1 MRNLN
6 ESGKALR
13 ELLAERI
20 LVLDGAMGTMLQQR
34 HLTAEDF
41 GGAALEGCNENLV
54 RTRPDVV
61 LDIHRKYFAAGA
73 DIVETDTFGGTPLVL
88 GEYGLS
94 AEAYELNKK
103 AAELA
108 RQAAGEFAKPG
119 RPKFVA
125 GSMGPTTKA
134 ITVTGGVTFE
144 GLRENYYVQAKGLIE
159 GGADLLLVETCQD
172 TRNIKAALLA
182 VEKLGHEI
190 GQKVPVIVSVTIEP
204 MGTMLA
210 GQTVEAMWASLKRAK
225 PLAFGM
231 NCATGPEFMT
241 DHIRTLSGATGE
253 FVSCYPNAGLPDEEG
268 KYLET
273 PTSLA
278 AQLEKFVDHGWLNL
292 VGGCCGTTEKHIAAI
307 AQMVDGKKPR
317 ARPAEAHRAVYSGI
331 ETVEADES
339 TRPLLVGERTNVIGS
354 RLFKNLVAEEKWE
367 EASEIAR
374 RQVKGGADIVDVCLQ
389 STERDEKKDIEPF
402 YEKLIRKVK
411 APVMVDTTDPSAVE
425 MALTYCQGKAIINS
439 INLEDGEEKFE
450 KVVPIAH
457 AYGAAVVVGC
467 IDEDKLQAQAFTRER
482 KLEIAQRSYE
492 LLTKKYGLDPE
503 DIIFD
508 PLVFPCATGD
518 ENYIGGAVET
528 IEGIRAIKKAIPD
541 VRTILGISNVSF
553 GLPAGAREV
562 VNSVFLYYCT
572 KAGLDLAIV
581 NTEKLE
587 RFASIP
593 EQERELAENLLF
605 SHPPK
610 DVPTDHANAELLRNV
625 PADWRQQSKEQKAA
639 INQFHIAAITE
650 HFRTAK
656 KKEKKRAADL
666 PLDERLA
673 NYIIEGTR
681 DGLIK
686 DLELKRGEGTAPLDI
701 INGPLM
707 SGMAEVGRLFNANEL
722 IVAEVLQSA
731 EAMKA
736 AVGHLE
742 QFMEKA
748 DTAKRG
754 KIVLATVKGDVHDI
768 GKNLVEIILKN
779 NGYDVVNL
787 GIKVPPEELIKA
799 YQAHHPDAI
808 GLSGLLVKSAQQMVT
823 TASDLKDAG
832 IAIPLLVGGAALSA
846 KFTQTKIAPSYGKA
860 VCYAKDAMTGLRLMN
875 ELMDPATR
883 EQVLNEHAASGNG
896 FAAATTVKVAEIP
909 KVTRSP
915 KVRTDLPIPKVAYLE
930 KKVRL
935 VPDLNEVW
943 SYINPFMLYGR
954 HMGFRGDFEK
964 RFAERE
970 PKAVELYQSVED
982 VKREAADF
990 MKVRAV
996 WQFFEAEANGDST
1009 NLFAPG
1015 AKVPV
1020 HTFKFPRQRI
1030 GDFLCLSDY
1039 VLPPQNG
1046 QRDHVALFVVT
1057 AGEGVRAR
1065 SEQAKNDGYY
1075 FKSHAL
1081 QALAIESAEGC
1092 AEWLHRRIR
1101 EDWGFVDPPEMTM
1114 AQRFTSRYR
1123 GKRYSFGY
1131 PACPN
1136 LEDQAGIWKLLR
1148 PEEIGVQLT
1157 EGFMM
1162 DPEASVS
1169 ALVYAHPDCTYFS
1182 AGEAETH
1189 RAISPQERRKP
1200 AEGQWPRNCVRCRIC
1215 SRMLII
1221 GKNACAMR
1229 KLRRKAVA

>member
-1 MRNLN
+1 VLGLLCWCPPIQQEVREGVRAFQRMRNLN
-6 ESGKALR
+6 ESAKTLR
-13 ELLAERI
+13 ELLSERI

-34 HLTAEDF
+34 HLSAEDF

-61 LDIHRKYFAAGA
+61 LDIHGKYFEAGS
-73 DIVETDTFGGTPLVL
+73 DIVETNSFGGAPIVL
-88 GEYGLS
+88 AEYGL
-94 AEAYELNKK
+94 AGDAHELNKR

-108 RQAAGEFAKPG
+108 RRAADEASTPTKP
-119 RPKFVA
+119 RFVA

-134 ITVTGGVTFE
+134 ITVTGGVTFA
-144 GLRENYYVQAKGLIE
+144 GLREAYYIQARGLVE
-159 GGADLLLVETCQD
+159 GGVDLLLVETCQD
-172 TRNIKAALLA
+172 TRNIKAAVLA
-182 VEKLGHEI
+182 IQKLSREI
-190 GQKVPVIVSVTIEP
+190 GAPVPFIISVTIEP

-210 GQTVEAMWASLKRAK
+210 GQTIEAMWASLRHAK

-241 DHIRTLSGATGE
+241 DHIRTLSQLTGE

-278 AQLEKFVDHGWLNL
+278 GQLEKFVNHGWLNF
-292 VGGCCGTTEKHIAAI
+292 VGGCCGTTEQHVRAL
-307 AQMVDGKKPR
+307 AQMVEGKKPR
-317 ARPAEAHRAVYSGI
+317 QRPADAHRAVYSGI
-331 ETVEADES
+331 ETIEAEES

-367 EASEIAR
+367 ESSEIAR
-374 RQVKGGADIVDVCLQ
+374 RQVRGGAHIVDVCLQ
-389 STERDEKKDIEPF
+389 STERDEKKDIPLF
-402 YEKLIRKVK
+402 YEKLIRKIK
-411 APVMVDTTDPSAVE
+411 TPMMIDTTDPTAIE
-425 MALTYCQGKAIINS
+425 LALTYCQGKAIINS

-450 KVVPIAH
+450 RVVPLAH
-457 AYGAAVVVGC
+457 DYGAAVVVGC

-482 KLEIAQRSYE
+482 KLEIAQRSYK
-492 LLTKKYGLDPE
+492 LLTEKYGLAPE

-528 IEGIRAIKKAIPD
+528 MEGIRLIKQALPD

-581 NTEKLE
+581 NTERLE

-593 EQERELAENLLF
+593 AHERQLAENLLF
-605 SHPPK
+605 SHPPTE
-610 DVPTDHANAELLRNV
+610 VPAGHSRAALLRGV
-625 PADWRQQSKEQKAA
+625 PADWREQNKEQRAA
-639 INQFHIAAITE
+639 VNQYHIAAITE

-656 KKEKKRAADL
+656 KKEKTRAADL

-681 DGLIK
+681 DGLIV
-686 DLELKRGEGTAPLDI
+686 DLERKRGEGTAPLDI

-707 SGMAEVGRLFNANEL
+707 AGMAEVGRLFNANEL

-736 AVGHLE
+736 AVSHLE

-754 KIVLATVKGDVHDI
+754 KVVLATVKGDVHDI

-779 NGYDVVNL
+779 NGYEVVNL

-799 YQAHHPDAI
+799 YQEHKPDAI
-808 GLSGLLVKSAQQMVT
+808 GLSGLLVKSAQQMVI

-832 IAIPLLVGGAALSA
+832 IEIPMLVGGAALSA
-846 KFTQTKIAPSYGKA
+846 KYTQTKIAPSYGHA

-875 ELMDPATR
+875 ELMDPRTR
-883 EQVLNEHAASGNG
+883 ETVVREHTSSGNG
-896 FAAATTVKVAEIP
+896 FGITTTVSVSSMPPVK
-909 KVTRSP
+909 RSP
-915 KVRTDLPIPKVAYLE
+915 RVRAGLPIPSVATLDR
-930 KKVRL
+930 KVRL
-935 VPDLNEVW
+935 VPDLREIW

-964 RFAERE
+964 RIAERE
-970 PKAVELYQSVED
+970 PKAVELHQGMEE
-982 VKREAADF
+982 VKREAAQF

-996 WQFFEAEANGDST
+996 WQFFEAEAEGDALH
-1009 NLFAPG
+1009 LFAPG
-1015 AKVPV
+1015 AQEPL
-1020 HTFKFPRQRI
+1020 HTFRFKRQRQ

-1039 VLPPQNG
+1039 VLPAQNG
-1046 QRDHVALFVVT
+1046 KRDHLALFVVT
-1057 AGEGVRAR
+1057 AGEGVRER
-1065 SEQAKNDGYY
+1065 SEKAKNEGYY
-1075 FKSHAL
+1075 FKSHGL

-1101 EDWGFVDPPEMTM
+1101 EDWGFPDPPEMTM

-1136 LEDQAGIWKLLR
+1136 LEDQAGLWKLLR
-1148 PEEIGVQLT
+1148 PEEIRVQLT
-1157 EGFMM
+1157 EGMMM

-1169 ALVYAHPDCTYFS
+1169 ALVFHHPDCTYFS
-1182 AGEAETH
+1182 VGDTSEA
-1189 RAISPQERRKP
+1189 
-1200 AEGQWPRNCVRCRIC
+1200 
-1215 SRMLII
+1215 
-1221 GKNACAMR
+1221 
-1229 KLRRKAVA
+1229 

>member
-1 MRNLN
+1 MRNFN
-6 ESGKALR
+6 ESTKALR
-13 ELLAERI
+13 ELLLERI

-34 HLTAEDF
+34 SLTAEDF

-61 LDIHRKYFAAGA
+61 LDIHRKYFEAGS
-73 DIVETDTFGGTPLVL
+73 DIVETNSFGGATIVL
-88 GEYGLS
+88 AEYGL
-94 AEAYELNKK
+94 AADAHYLNKRS
-103 AAELA
+103 AELA
-108 RQAAGEFAKPG
+108 RQAADEFSSVG
-119 RPKFVA
+119 RPRFVA
-125 GSMGPTTKA
+125 GSVGPTTKA
-134 ITVTGGVTFE
+134 ITVTGGVTFD
-144 GLRENYYVQAKGLIE
+144 GLIDAYYAQSKGLVE
-159 GGADLLLVETCQD
+159 GGVDLLLVETCQD

-182 VEKLGHEI
+182 IQKLSKEI
-190 GQKVPVIVSVTIEP
+190 GMQVPVIVSVTIEP

-210 GQTVEAMWASLKRAK
+210 GQTVEAMWASLRHAK

-241 DHIRTLSGATGE
+241 DHIRTLSQLSSE

-278 AQLEKFVDHGWLNL
+278 AQLEKFVDHGWLNF
-292 VGGCCGTTEKHIAAI
+292 VGGCCGTTEKHIRAI
-307 AQMVDGKKPR
+307 AQMVHGKKPR
-317 ARPAEAHRAVYSGI
+317 VRPGESHRAVYSGI
-331 ETVEADES
+331 ETIEAEDS

-374 RQVKGGADIVDVCLQ
+374 RQVKGGAHIVDVCLQ
-389 STERDEKKDIEPF
+389 STERDEKKDIPVF

-411 APVMVDTTDPSAVE
+411 APVMIDTTDPTAIE
-425 MALTYCQGKAIINS
+425 LALTYCQGKAIINS

-450 KVVPIAH
+450 RVVPMAH
-457 AYGAAVVVGC
+457 DFGAAVVVGC
-467 IDEDKLQAQAFTRER
+467 IDEDRLQAQAFTRER
-482 KLEIAQRSYE
+482 KLAVAQRSYK
-492 LLTKKYGLDPE
+492 LLTEKYGLGPE

-528 IEGIRAIKKAIPD
+528 VEGIRLIKQALPD

-593 EQERELAENLLF
+593 QHERDLAENLLF

-610 DVPTDHANAELLRNV
+610 DVPTDHSQAELLRNV
-625 PADWRQQSKEQKAA
+625 PADWREQKKEQRAA
-639 INQFHIAAITE
+639 VNQYHIAAIAE
-650 HFRTAK
+650 YFRTAK
-656 KKEKKRAADL
+656 KKEKKLAADL

-681 DGLIK
+681 DGLIA
-686 DLELKRGEGTAPLDI
+686 DLERKRAEGATPLEI

-707 SGMAEVGRLFNANEL
+707 AGMAEVGRLFNANEL

-736 AVGHLE
+736 SVNHLE

-799 YQAHHPDAI
+799 YLQHHPDAI
-808 GLSGLLVKSAQQMVT
+808 GLSGLLVKSAQQMVI
-823 TASDLKDAG
+823 TASDLREAG
-832 IAIPLLVGGAALSA
+832 IMIPLLVGGAALSA
-846 KFTQTKIAPSYGKA
+846 RFTQTKIAPSYGQA

-875 ELMDPATR
+875 QLMDPATR
-883 EQVLNEHAASGNG
+883 EQVLQEHAGSGGG
-896 FAAATTVKVAEIP
+896 FAVATTVAVAELP
-909 KVTRSP
+909 RVARSP
-915 KVRTDLPIPKVAYLE
+915 KVRTDLPIPKVAYLDR
-930 KKVRL
+930 KVRL
-935 VPDLNEVW
+935 VPDLNDLW
-943 SYINPFMLYGR
+943 SYINPFMLYSR

-964 RFAERE
+964 RLAQRDS
-970 PKAVELYQSVED
+970 KAVELFESMED
-982 VKREAADF
+982 VKRDAAEF
-990 MKVRAV
+990 MKPRAV
-996 WQFFEAEANGDST
+996 WQFFEAEADGQAMH
-1009 NLFAPG
+1009 LFAPG
-1015 AKVPV
+1015 GAEPV
-1020 HTFKFPRQRI
+1020 HTFQFPRQRV

-1039 VLPPQNG
+1039 VLPSQDG
-1046 QRDHVALFVVT
+1046 KRDHVALFVVT
-1057 AGEGVRAR
+1057 AGEGVRER
-1065 SEQAKNDGYY
+1065 SEKAKNEGYY
-1075 FKSHAL
+1075 FKSHGM
-1081 QALAIESAEGC
+1081 QALAIESAEAC

-1101 EDWGFVDPPEMTM
+1101 EDWGFPDPPEMTM

-1136 LEDQAGIWKLLR
+1136 LDDQAGIWKLLQ

-1169 ALVYAHPDCTYFS
+1169 ALVFQHPDCTYFS
-1182 AGEAETH
+1182 VGDLGEA
-1189 RAISPQERRKP
+1189 
-1200 AEGQWPRNCVRCRIC
+1200 
-1215 SRMLII
+1215 
-1221 GKNACAMR
+1221 
-1229 KLRRKAVA
+1229 

>member
-1 MRNLN
+1 MRNLT
-6 ESGKALR
+6 ESAKALR
-13 ELLAERI
+13 EFLSQRI

-61 LDIHRKYFAAGA
+61 LDIHRKYFEAGS
-73 DIVETDTFGGTPLVL
+73 DIVETNSFGGAPIVL
-88 GEYGLS
+88 AEYGL
-94 AEAYELNKK
+94 AADAHLLNKRS
-103 AAELA
+103 AELA
-108 RQAAGEFAKPG
+108 RQAADELSTVAKP
-119 RPKFVA
+119 RFVA
-125 GSMGPTTKA
+125 GSVGPTTKA
-134 ITVTGGVTFE
+134 ITVTGGVTFP
-144 GLRENYYVQAKGLIE
+144 GLIEAYYVQARGLVE
-159 GGADLLLVETCQD
+159 GGVDLLLVETCQD

-182 VEKLGHEI
+182 IQKLSKEI
-190 GQKVPVIVSVTIEP
+190 GMHVPVVVSVTIEP

-210 GQTVEAMWASLKRAK
+210 GQTVEAMWASLRHAK

-241 DHIRTLSGATGE
+241 DHIRTLSQLSSE

-278 AQLEKFVDHGWLNL
+278 AQLEKFVDHGWLNF
-292 VGGCCGTTEKHIAAI
+292 VGGCCGTTEQHIRAI
-307 AQMVDGKKPR
+307 SQMVEGKKPR
-317 ARPAEAHRAVYSGI
+317 LRPGESHRAVYSGI
-331 ETVEADES
+331 ETIEAEDS

-374 RQVKGGADIVDVCLQ
+374 RQVKGGAHVVDVCLQ
-389 STERDEKKDIEPF
+389 STERDEKKDIPEF

-411 APVMVDTTDPSAVE
+411 APVMIDTTDATAIE
-425 MALTYCQGKAIINS
+425 LALTYCQGKSIINS

-450 KVVPIAH
+450 RVVPIAH
-457 AYGAAVVVGC
+457 DFGAAVVVGC

-482 KLEIAQRSYE
+482 KLAVAQRSYK
-492 LLTKKYGLDPE
+492 LLTEKYGLGPE

-528 IEGIRAIKKAIPD
+528 VEGIRLIKQALPD
-541 VRTILGISNVSF
+541 ARTILGISNVSF

-593 EQERELAENLLF
+593 QNERNLAENLLF

-610 DVPTDHANAELLRNV
+610 DVPADHSQAELLRDV
-625 PADWRQQSKEQKAA
+625 PADWREQKKEQRAA
-639 INQFHIAAITE
+639 VNQYHIAAIAE
-650 HFRTAK
+650 YFRTAK
-656 KKEKKRAADL
+656 KKEKKAAADL

-681 DGLIK
+681 DGLIA
-686 DLELKRGEGTAPLDI
+686 DLERKRAEGASPLEI

-707 SGMAEVGRLFNANEL
+707 AGMAEVGRLFNANEL

-736 AVGHLE
+736 SVNHLE

-779 NGYDVVNL
+779 NGYEVVNL

-799 YQAHHPDAI
+799 YLQHHPDAI
-808 GLSGLLVKSAQQMVT
+808 GLSGLLVKSAQQMVI
-823 TASDLKDAG
+823 TASDLRGAG
-832 IAIPLLVGGAALSA
+832 IEIPLLVGGAALSA
-846 KFTQTKIAPSYGKA
+846 RFTQTKIAPSYGKA

-875 ELMDPATR
+875 QLMDPATR
-883 EQVLNEHAASGNG
+883 EKVLQEHVAAGEGS
-896 FAAATTVKVAEIP
+896 AVATAVLVAEPP

-915 KVRTDLPIPKVAYLE
+915 KVRIDLPISKVAYLDR
-930 KKVRL
+930 KVRL
-935 VPDLNEVW
+935 VPDLSEVW

-964 RFAERE
+964 RFAERDS
-970 PKAVELYQSVED
+970 KAGELFESMEE
-982 VKREAADF
+982 VKRDAAEF
-990 MKVRAV
+990 MKPRAV
-996 WQFFEAEANGDST
+996 WQFFEAESDGESMH
-1009 NLFAPG
+1009 LFAPG
-1015 AKVPV
+1015 GTEPV
-1020 HTFKFPRQRI
+1020 HTFRFPRQRL

-1039 VLPPQNG
+1039 VLPPRDG
-1046 QRDHVALFVVT
+1046 RRDHVALFVVT
-1057 AGEGVRAR
+1057 AGEGVRERA
-1065 SEQAKNDGYY
+1065 EKAKNEGYY
-1075 FKSHAL
+1075 FKSHGM
-1081 QALAIESAEGC
+1081 QALAIESAEAC

-1101 EDWGFVDPPEMTM
+1101 EDWGFPDSPEMTM

-1136 LEDQAGIWKLLR
+1136 LDDQAGIWKLLR

-1169 ALVYAHPDCTYFS
+1169 ALVFQHPDCTYFS
-1182 AGEAETH
+1182 VGDAGE
-1189 RAISPQERRKP
+1189 
-1200 AEGQWPRNCVRCRIC
+1200 V
-1215 SRMLII
+1215 
-1221 GKNACAMR
+1221 
-1229 KLRRKAVA
+1229 

>member
-6 ESGKALR
+6 ESGNALR
-13 ELLAERI
+13 ELLSERI

-34 HLTAEDF
+34 NLTAEDF

-61 LDIHRKYFAAGA
+61 LDIHRKYFEAGS
-73 DIVETDTFGGTPLVL
+73 DIVETNSFGGATIVL
-88 GEYGLS
+88 AEYGL
-94 AEAYELNKK
+94 AADAHFLNKRS
-103 AAELA
+103 AELA
-108 RQAAGEFAKPG
+108 RQAADEFSSPSKP
-119 RPKFVA
+119 RFVA
-125 GSMGPTTKA
+125 GSVGPTTKA
-134 ITVTGGVTFE
+134 ITVTGGVTFD
-144 GLRENYYVQAKGLIE
+144 GLIDAYYAQSKGLVE
-159 GGADLLLVETCQD
+159 GGVDLLLVETCQD

-182 VEKLGHEI
+182 IQKLSKEI
-190 GQKVPVIVSVTIEP
+190 GMQVPVIVSVTIEP

-210 GQTVEAMWASLKRAK
+210 GQTVEAMWASLRHAK

-241 DHIRTLSGATGE
+241 DHIRTLSQLSSE

-278 AQLEKFVDHGWLNL
+278 AQLEKFVDHGWLNF
-292 VGGCCGTTEKHIAAI
+292 VGGCCGTTEKHIRAI
-307 AQMVDGKKPR
+307 AEMVHGKKPR
-317 ARPAEAHRAVYSGI
+317 VRPGESHRAVYSGI
-331 ETVEADES
+331 ETIEAEDS

-374 RQVKGGADIVDVCLQ
+374 RQVKGGAHVVDVCLQ
-389 STERDEKKDIEPF
+389 STERDEKKDIPVF

-411 APVMVDTTDPSAVE
+411 APVMIDTTDPTAIE
-425 MALTYCQGKAIINS
+425 LALTYCQGKAIINS

-450 KVVPIAH
+450 RVVPMAH
-457 AYGAAVVVGC
+457 DFGAAVVVGC

-482 KLEIAQRSYE
+482 KLAVAQRSYK
-492 LLTKKYGLDPE
+492 LLTEKYGLGPE

-528 IEGIRAIKKAIPD
+528 VEGIRLIKQALPD

-593 EQERELAENLLF
+593 QHERDLAENLLF

-610 DVPTDHANAELLRNV
+610 DVPADHSQAELFRNV
-625 PADWRQQSKEQKAA
+625 PADWREQKKEQRAA
-639 INQFHIAAITE
+639 VNQFHIAAIAE
-650 HFRTAK
+650 YFRTAK
-656 KKEKKRAADL
+656 KKEKKLAADL

-681 DGLIK
+681 DGLIA
-686 DLELKRGEGTAPLDI
+686 DLERKRAEGASPLEI

-707 SGMAEVGRLFNANEL
+707 AGMAEVGRLFNANEL

-736 AVGHLE
+736 SVNHLE

-799 YQAHHPDAI
+799 YLQHHPDAI
-808 GLSGLLVKSAQQMVT
+808 GLSGLLVKSAQQMVI
-823 TASDLKDAG
+823 TASDLREAG
-832 IAIPLLVGGAALSA
+832 IMIPLLVGGAALSA
-846 KFTQTKIAPSYGKA
+846 RFTQTKIAPSYGQA

-875 ELMDPATR
+875 QLMDPATR
-883 EQVLNEHAASGNG
+883 EQVLQEHAGSGG
-896 FAAATTVKVAEIP
+896 GVAVATTVIVAELP
-909 KVTRSP
+909 QVARSP
-915 KVRTDLPIPKVAYLE
+915 KVRTDLPIPKVAYLDR
-930 KKVRL
+930 KVRL
-935 VPDLNEVW
+935 VPDLNDLW
-943 SYINPFMLYGR
+943 SYINPFMLYSR

-964 RFAERE
+964 RLAQRD
-970 PKAVELYQSVED
+970 PKAVELFESMEE
-982 VKREAADF
+982 VKRDAAEF
-990 MKVRAV
+990 MKPRAV
-996 WQFFEAEANGDST
+996 WQFFEAEADGQAMH
-1009 NLFAPG
+1009 LFAPG
-1015 AKVPV
+1015 GEVPV
-1020 HTFKFPRQRI
+1020 HTFQFPRQRV

-1039 VLPPQNG
+1039 VLPPQDRK
-1046 QRDHVALFVVT
+1046 RDHVALFVVT
-1057 AGEGVRAR
+1057 AGEGVRER
-1065 SEQAKNDGYY
+1065 SEKAKNEGYY
-1075 FKSHAL
+1075 FKSHGM
-1081 QALAIESAEGC
+1081 QALAIESAEAC

-1101 EDWGFVDPPEMTM
+1101 EDWGFPDLPEMTM
-1114 AQRFTSRYR
+1114 AQRYTSRYR

-1136 LEDQAGIWKLLR
+1136 LDDQAGIWKLLW

-1169 ALVYAHPDCTYFS
+1169 ALVFQHQDCAYFS
-1182 AGEAETH
+1182 VGDTTH
-1189 RAISPQERRKP
+1189 E
-1200 AEGQWPRNCVRCRIC
+1200 
-1215 SRMLII
+1215 
-1221 GKNACAMR
+1221 
-1229 KLRRKAVA
+1229 

>member
-6 ESGKALR
+6 QSEKALR

-34 HLTAEDF
+34 DLTAADF

-61 LDIHRKYFAAGA
+61 LDIHRKYFEAGA
-73 DIVETDTFGGTPLVL
+73 DVVETDSFGGTPLVL
-88 GEYGLS
+88 AEYGLQ
-94 AEAYELNKK
+94 ADALELNKR
-103 AAELA
+103 AATLA
-108 RQAAGEFAKPG
+108 RQAAEEYSTPG
-119 RPKFVA
+119 RPRFVA

-144 GLRENYYVQAKGLIE
+144 GLLDSYYVQARGLIE
-159 GGADLLLVETCQD
+159 GGSDLLLVETCQD
-172 TRNIKAALLA
+172 TRNIKAAVLA
-182 VEKLGHEI
+182 IQKLSREI
-190 GQKVPVIVSVTIEP
+190 GMRVPFLVSVTIEP
-204 MGTMLA
+204 MGSMLA
-210 GQTVEAMWASLKRAK
+210 GQTVESMWASLRHAR

-241 DHIRTLSGATGE
+241 DHIRTLSTLTGE

-273 PTSLA
+273 PSSLA
-278 AQLEKFVDHGWLNL
+278 AQLEKFVNHGWLNL
-292 VGGCCGTTEKHIAAI
+292 VGGCCGTTEKHIRAI

-317 ARPAEAHRAVYSGI
+317 VRPKETHRAVYSGI
-331 ETVEADES
+331 ETIEADDS

-354 RLFKNLVAEEKWE
+354 RLFKSLVAEEKWE
-367 EASEIAR
+367 EATEIAR
-374 RQVKGGADIVDVCLQ
+374 RQVKGGAQIVDVCLQ

-402 YEKLIRKVK
+402 YEKLIRKIK
-411 APVMVDTTDPSAVE
+411 APVMIDTTDPTAVAL
-425 MALTYCQGKAIINS
+425 ALTYCQGKAIINS

-457 AYGAAVVVGC
+457 DFGAAIVVGC
-467 IDEDKLQAQAFTRER
+467 IDEDPVQAQAFTRER
-482 KLEIAQRSYE
+482 KLEIAKRSYE
-492 LLTKKYGLDPE
+492 LLTKKYEMAPE

-528 IEGIRAIKKAIPD
+528 MEGIRLIKQALPD
-541 VRTILGISNVSF
+541 TRTILGVSNVSF

-581 NTEKLE
+581 NSEKLE

-593 EQERELAENLLF
+593 EHERRLAENLLF
-605 SHPPK
+605 QHKPK
-610 DVPTDHANAELLRNV
+610 DLAAEHPRAELLREV
-625 PADWRQQSKEQKAA
+625 PEDWRQQSKEQKAA
-639 INQFHIAAITE
+639 INQYHIAAITD
-650 HFRTAK
+650 HFRIAK
-656 KKEKKRAADL
+656 KKEKIAGEEL
-666 PLDERLA
+666 PLDERLG
-673 NYIIEGTR
+673 NYIIQGTR
-681 DGLIK
+681 DGLID
-686 DLELKRGEGTAPLDI
+686 DLDRKRAEGVSPLEI

-707 SGMAEVGRLFNANEL
+707 KGMAEVGRLFNANEL

-754 KIVLATVKGDVHDI
+754 KVVLATVKGDVHDI

-779 NGYDVVNL
+779 NGFDVVNL

-799 YQAHHPDAI
+799 FQAHKPDAI
-808 GLSGLLVKSAQQMVT
+808 GLSGLLVKSAQQMII

-832 IAIPLLVGGAALSA
+832 ISVPLLVGGAALSA
-846 KFTQTKIAPSYGKA
+846 RFTEQKIAPSYQSA

-883 EQVLNEHAASGNG
+883 ARVLSEHMSSGNG
-896 FAAATTVKVAEIP
+896 VNVATTVKIAEKP
-909 KVTRSP
+909 AVRHSP
-915 KVRTDLPIPKVAYLE
+915 KVRRDLPIPAVTTLE
-930 KKVRL
+930 RKVRL
-935 VPDLNEVW
+935 VPDLRELW
-943 SYINPFMLYGR
+943 SYINPYMLYGR
-954 HMGFRGDFEK
+954 HMGYRGDFEK
-964 RFAERE
+964 HLAARE
-970 PKAVELYQSVED
+970 AKAVELYNEMEE
-982 VKREAADF
+982 VKNEAAEF

-996 WQFFEAEANGDST
+996 WQFFEAQSEGESLH
-1009 NLFAPG
+1009 LFAPG
-1015 AKVPV
+1015 AQEPLQ
-1020 HTFKFPRQRI
+1020 TWEFKRQKT
-1030 GDFLCLSDY
+1030 GDQLCLSDY
-1039 VLPPQNG
+1039 VLEPKIG
-1046 QRDHVALFVVT
+1046 KRDHVAVFVVT
-1057 AGEGVRAR
+1057 AGEGIRER
-1065 SEQAKNDGYY
+1065 SEKAKHEGYY
-1075 FKSHAL
+1075 FKSHGL
-1081 QALAIESAEGC
+1081 QALAIESAEAC

-1101 EDWGFVDPPEMTM
+1101 EDWGFPDGPEMTM

-1131 PACPN
+1131 PACPD
-1136 LEDQAGIWKLLR
+1136 LEDQAGLWKILR
-1148 PEEIGVQLT
+1148 PEEISVQLT

-1169 ALVYAHPDCTYFS
+1169 ALAFHHPDCTYFS
-1182 AGEAETH
+1182 VGESLE
-1189 RAISPQERRKP
+1189 
-1200 AEGQWPRNCVRCRIC
+1200 
-1215 SRMLII
+1215 
-1221 GKNACAMR
+1221 
-1229 KLRRKAVA
+1229 

>member
-1 MRNLN
+1 ML
-6 ESGKALR
+6 G
-13 ELLAERI
+13 ERI

-34 HLTAEDF
+34 DLTAADF
-41 GGAALEGCNENLV
+41 GGPALEGCNENLV

-61 LDIHRKYFAAGA
+61 LDIHRKYFEAGA
-73 DIVETDTFGGTPLVL
+73 DIVETNSFGGTPLVL
-88 GEYGLS
+88 AEYGLQ
-94 AEAYELNKK
+94 ADALELNKRS
-103 AAELA
+103 AVLA
-108 RQAAGEFAKPG
+108 RQAAEEYSTPGKP
-119 RPKFVA
+119 RFVA

-144 GLRENYYVQAKGLIE
+144 GLLDSYYVQAKGLIE
-159 GGADLLLVETCQD
+159 GGSDLLLVETCQD
-172 TRNIKAALLA
+172 TRNIKAAILA
-182 VEKLGHEI
+182 IQKLSREI
-190 GQKVPVIVSVTIEP
+190 GMQIPFVVSVTIEP
-204 MGTMLA
+204 MGSMLA
-210 GQTVEAMWASLKRAK
+210 GQTVEAMWASLRHAR

-241 DHIRTLSGATGE
+241 DHIRTLSSITGE

-273 PTSLA
+273 PSSLA
-278 AQLEKFVDHGWLNL
+278 AQLEKFVNHGWLNL
-292 VGGCCGTTEKHIAAI
+292 VGGCCGTTEKHIRAI
-307 AQMVDGKKPR
+307 AQMVEGKKTR
-317 ARPAEAHRAVYSGI
+317 IRPSEPHRAVYSGI
-331 ETVEADES
+331 ETIEADDS

-367 EASEIAR
+367 EATEIAR
-374 RQVKGGADIVDVCLQ
+374 RQVKGGAHIVDVCLQ

-402 YEKLIRKVK
+402 YEKLIRKIK
-411 APVMVDTTDPSAVE
+411 APVMIDTTDPTAVE
-425 MALTYCQGKAIINS
+425 LALTYCQGKAIINS

-457 AYGAAVVVGC
+457 DFGAAIVVGC
-467 IDEDKLQAQAFTRER
+467 IDEDPVQAQAFTRER
-482 KLEIAQRSYE
+482 KREIAKRSYE
-492 LLTKKYGLDPE
+492 LLTGKYGMAPE

-528 IEGIRAIKKAIPD
+528 MEGIRLIKEALPD
-541 VRTILGISNVSF
+541 TRTILGISNVSF

-581 NTEKLE
+581 NSEKLE

-593 EQERELAENLLF
+593 EHERRLAENLLF
-605 SHPPK
+605 QHKPK
-610 DVPTDHANAELLRNV
+610 DLPADHPRAELLRHV
-625 PADWRQQSKEQKAA
+625 PEDWREQSKEQKAA

-650 HFRTAK
+650 HFRTTK
-656 KKEKKRAADL
+656 KKDKAAGEEL
-666 PLDERLA
+666 PLDERLG
-673 NYIIEGTR
+673 NYIIQGTR
-681 DGLIK
+681 DGLIA
-686 DLELKRGEGTAPLDI
+686 DLERKRAEGVPPLDI

-707 SGMAEVGRLFNANEL
+707 TGMAEVGRLFNANEL

-754 KIVLATVKGDVHDI
+754 KVVLATVKGDVHDI

-779 NGYDVVNL
+779 NGFDVVNL

-799 YQAHHPDAI
+799 FQAHRPDAI
-808 GLSGLLVKSAQQMVT
+808 GLSGLLVKSAQQMIT

-832 IAIPLLVGGAALSA
+832 IDVPLLVGGAALSA
-846 KFTQTKIAPSYGKA
+846 KFTEQKIAPSYQSA

-883 EQVLNEHAASGNG
+883 ARVLSEHTSSGNG
-896 FAAATTVKVAEIP
+896 VSLATTVKIVEKPA
-909 KVTRSP
+909 VTRSA
-915 KVRTDLPIPKVAYLE
+915 KVRRDVPIPEVATLE
-930 KKVRL
+930 RKVRL
-935 VPDLNEVW
+935 MPDLRELW

-954 HMGFRGDFEK
+954 HMGYRGDFEK
-964 RFAERE
+964 HLAARE
-970 PKAVELYQSVED
+970 AKAVELYDEMEE
-982 VKREAADF
+982 VKNEAAGF

-996 WQFFEAEANGDST
+996 WQFFEAEAEGEALHLYPPGGKEPLQTWKFKRQKTGD
-1009 NLFAPG
+1009 
-1015 AKVPV
+1015 
-1020 HTFKFPRQRI
+1020 Q
-1030 GDFLCLSDY
+1030 LCLSDY
-1039 VLPPQNG
+1039 MLDPKDG
-1046 QRDHVALFVVT
+1046 KRDHVAVFVVS
-1057 AGEGVRAR
+1057 AGEGIRERA
-1065 SEQAKNDGYY
+1065 EKAKHDGYY
-1075 FKSHAL
+1075 FKSHGL
-1081 QALAIESAEGC
+1081 QALAIESAEAC

-1101 EDWGFVDPPEMTM
+1101 EDWGFPDPPELTM

-1131 PACPN
+1131 PACPE
-1136 LEDQAGIWKLLR
+1136 LEDQAGIWKILR
-1148 PEEIGVQLT
+1148 PDEIGVQLT

-1169 ALVYAHPDCTYFS
+1169 ALAFHHPDCAYFS
-1182 AGEAETH
+1182 VGEA
-1189 RAISPQERRKP
+1189 ADSI
-1200 AEGQWPRNCVRCRIC
+1200 
-1215 SRMLII
+1215 
-1221 GKNACAMR
+1221 
-1229 KLRRKAVA
+1229 